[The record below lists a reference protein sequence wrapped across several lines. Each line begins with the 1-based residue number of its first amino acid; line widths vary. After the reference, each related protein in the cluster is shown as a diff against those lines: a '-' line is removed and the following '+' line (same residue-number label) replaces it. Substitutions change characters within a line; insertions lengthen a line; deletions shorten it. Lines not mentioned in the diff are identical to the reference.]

1 MKKANDIQVNG
12 TEDCLY
18 LGLYSRPWS
27 KPAPLRPVVVVFFGG
42 AFIEGGGSFTIPPA
56 GYPVL
61 NASTTNDFIFV
72 YPNYRVNAFGFLPG
86 TQIASD
92 PTSDLNPGLLDQQ
105 AALGWV
111 NKYIDQFGG
120 DKTNVSIWGQ
130 SAGAGSV
137 VAQVI
142 ANGGNTQPKL
152 FSKALASSPFW
163 PKTYAYDAPEAQAIY
178 DTLVNLTGCAGADGL
193 SCLKSVDVQTIRS
206 AALVISG
213 SHTYNTSSYT
223 WAPVI
228 DGKFLTQSLSQ
239 ATIKGQVNT
248 EYGWGMYNTH
258 EGQYLKVIYH
268 EQQYANG
275 QDRRELHPSRLRRS
289 KQQRNTTF
297 QL

>member
-1 MKKANDIQVNG
+1 M
-12 TEDCLY
+12 
-18 LGLYSRPWS
+18 
-27 KPAPLRPVVVVFFGG
+27 
-42 AFIEGGGSFTIPPA
+42 
-56 GYPVL
+56 
-61 NASTTNDFIFV
+61 
-72 YPNYRVNAFGFLPG
+72 
-86 TQIASD
+86 
-92 PTSDLNPGLLDQQ
+92 
-105 AALGWV
+105 

-163 PKTYAYDAPEAQAIY
+163 PKTYAYDAPEAQAVY
-178 DTLVNLTGCAGADGL
+178 DTLANLTGCAGADSL

-228 DGKFLTQSLSQ
+228 DGTFLTQPLSQ
-239 ATIKGQVNT
+239 ATIKGQVNID
-248 EYGWGMYNTH
+248 YGWGMYNTH
-258 EGQYLKVIYH
+258 EGQSLQVLFHK
-268 EQQYANG
+268 
-275 QDRRELHPSRLRRS
+275 
-289 KQQRNTTF
+289 
-297 QL
+297 